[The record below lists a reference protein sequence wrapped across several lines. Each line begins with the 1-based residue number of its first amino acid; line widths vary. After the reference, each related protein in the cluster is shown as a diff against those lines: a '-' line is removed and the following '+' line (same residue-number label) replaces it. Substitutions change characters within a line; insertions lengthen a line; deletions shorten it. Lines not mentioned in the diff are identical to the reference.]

1 MSTKIH
7 VLDEQTINQI
17 AAGEVIENPSSVV
30 KELVEN
36 SIDAGATEV
45 IVEIRGG
52 GRQLIRVTDN
62 GSGMSRDD
70 ALLSLERHAT
80 SKIRAIDDIHDLFT
94 MGFRGEAIPSI
105 ASISKFT
112 LLTRLENQEEGS
124 MVIVDGGKI
133 VNCTSAACS
142 PGTTI
147 EVKSLFFNVPVR
159 KKFQRSPT
167 YDANEIQKML
177 TVQALGHPEIK
188 FRLISNQ
195 KTELQAKEVEAG
207 KRISEILGKEYF
219 ATVMPLSAEKGEMRL
234 QGFIGMPGYSRHN
247 RTGQYLFI
255 NSRAVSSP
263 LVSYTVRDSYG
274 TALATNRHPVFVL
287 YLEIPAVLVDPNVHP
302 QKKEVRLRHEEEL
315 RGLIR
320 EAVGNAMQSTGVAT
334 INETIDPYFEYYGSP
349 KMTIPTPSVKPTY
362 SFEPVAIAQVQVLE
376 EKKVVYEEQ
385 PFVYEEQPLMP
396 EKEKLLPPK
405 VLATVK
411 RYVVLEGEEGGVL
424 LLDQKAAHSRVIYE
438 KMQSQ
443 MEKPEIQSL
452 LIPYTLEVTP
462 VDAGILRGYL
472 EQLQEIGIQIEEF
485 GAASFIIQALPA
497 SFGDIDIKTLIDETV
512 DSIRDFQDDQ
522 VVQKEIQKQIAMAA
536 SRAAVGKEKKISLL
550 EAESLVRQW
559 SQCESPNLCPLGK
572 KIVVELSQEKL
583 AKLFD

>member
-287 YLEIPAVLVDPNVHP
+287 YLEIPAALVDPNVHP

-320 EAVGNAMQSTGVAT
+320 EAVGNAMQNTGVAT